1 MNFDRPKKKKRPG
14 TDRRWTLLFIGD
26 DGNVITLKRFKAIVL
41 ATASIFLLTIG
52 GMAVLI
58 YLNAGFHNE
67 NQEFKKRLEDSQ
79 KRIETLRHE
88 KEILMARLVL
98 SESKIKEK
106 VSKGHPGRV
115 QENTTAQSKQKSK
128 TAPKS
133 EAPKVNK
140 KKPSNPQTT
149 QTAATGPE
157 TPDSEPDFSVAV
169 ENFMVSHASDS
180 VNLNARFK
188 IKNTTPQSQK
198 VAGHAVVVLKSN
210 DLPRHKWLVMPA
222 VGLVGDKPS
231 GRNGK
236 RFSIQRFRTMN
247 LTSRTPK
254 HSDEFRTA
262 AVYVYLKSG
271 ELLLEED
278 FPVELPPLPVPESQT
293 SPESSASAETSSD
306 KRPVRQTPSTET
318 SSPETPSTETPS
330 PEAPSTESSSDEAP
344 ASGDPAESLNN
355 TPPVY

>member
-1 MNFDRPKKKKRPG
+1 MDPFVY
-14 TDRRWTLLFIGD
+14 RRH
-26 DGNVITLKRFKAIVL
+26 GNVITLKRFKAIVV

-67 NQEFKKRLEDSQ
+67 NQEFKKRLEDSH

-106 VSKGHPGRV
+106 ISKGHLDRI
-115 QENTTAQSKQKSK
+115 QKNTTPQSKQKSK
-128 TAPKS
+128 AAPKS
-133 EAPKVNK
+133 ETPGANK
-140 KKPSNPQTT
+140 KKSSVPQTT
-149 QTAATGPE
+149 QTVTTGPK
-157 TPDSEPDFSVAV
+157 TPASEPDFSVAV

-180 VNLNARFK
+180 VNLKAQFK
-188 IKNTTPQSQK
+188 IKNTTPEFQK

-278 FPVELPPLPVPESQT
+278 FPVELPPMPVPESQT
-293 SPESSASAETSSD
+293 SPESSASAETPSV
-306 KRPVRQTPSTET
+306 KLPARQTPSTET
-318 SSPETPSTETPS
+318 LSPETPSTET
-330 PEAPSTESSSDEAP
+330 STDEAP
-344 ASGDPAESLNN
+344 ASGDPSDSLIN